1 MRLSGTRE
9 AMKALEKEVKE
20 KNLII
25 QNLQIELNKKNKLLD
40 SQTKTQ
46 QSTYSS
52 TS

>member
-46 QSTYSS
+46 
-52 TS
+52 